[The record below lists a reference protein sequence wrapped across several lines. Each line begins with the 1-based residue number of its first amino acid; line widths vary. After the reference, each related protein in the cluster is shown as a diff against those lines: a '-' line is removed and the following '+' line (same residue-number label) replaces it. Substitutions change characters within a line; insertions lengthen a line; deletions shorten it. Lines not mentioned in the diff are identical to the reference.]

1 MRDLNDLTFFVAV
14 VTHRGFAPAAR
25 ALGVPKSS
33 LSRRVARL
41 EERLGVRLLERS
53 TRRFA
58 VTEVGQEFY
67 RRSRAVL
74 EEADAAE
81 EAVARARAEPQGLVR
96 VGCPVSFGAALRDA
110 LPAFLEAH
118 PRLRVQVLLTNRRID
133 LIEEGVDVALRVRE
147 RLDTDTTFQL
157 KSLGRSRLYLAAS
170 RAFLE
175 RHGAPATPEDLRRLP
190 ALSQNERAGP
200 DVWTLNGPGG
210 ARASVELEP
219 RLACGDFALLRQ
231 AALEGAGVALLPES
245 VCGCDLRE
253 GRLRRVLPDWEG
265 GEGIVH
271 LVFPSRRGLLP
282 GVRAVID
289 FVARTVLAAM
299 EPPPRPGDGA
309 PPKDGAALRNS

>member
-1 MRDLNDLTFFVAV
+1 MRDLNDLSFFVAV
-14 VTHRGFAPAAR
+14 VANRGFAPAAR

-81 EAVARARAEPQGLVR
+81 EAVARVRAEPQGLVR
-96 VGCPVSFGAALRDA
+96 VSCPVSFGEALRTA
-110 LPAFLEAH
+110 LPPFLEAH
-118 PRLRVQVLLTNRRID
+118 PRLRVQVLLTNRRVD

-157 KSLGRSRLYLAAS
+157 KALGKSRLFLAAS
-170 RAFLE
+170 RAFLD
-175 RHGAPATPEDLRRLP
+175 RHGRPAAPADLKRLP
-190 ALSQNERAGP
+190 TLSQTERAGP
-200 DVWTLNGPGG
+200 EVWTLNGPNG

-219 RLACGDFALLRQ
+219 RLACGDFAVVRQ
-231 AALEGAGVALLPES
+231 AALDGVGVALLPET

-253 GRLRRVLPDWEG
+253 GRLEQVLPGWEG

-271 LVFPSRRGLLP
+271 LIFPSRRGLLP

-289 FVARTVLAAM
+289 FMAATLLDAI
-299 EPPPRPGDGA
+299 EPRPRGS
-309 PPKDGAALRNS
+309 AAE